1 MSIDFFEDL
10 RPVISSILLR
20 YNIEERGYKRRLNRA
35 ANSHFCLLIKSS
47 TQTSNSIDT
56 SLQQNEG
63 FLQQDYVPPALV
75 PGYLIAM
82 GRSCGSRS

>member
-20 YNIEERGYKRRLNRA
+20 YNIGGRGYKRRLNRA

-47 TQTSNSIDT
+47 TQTSSSIDT

-63 FLQQDYVPPALV
+63 FPQKDYVPPALV
-75 PGYLIAM
+75 PGYLVAM
-82 GRSCGSRS
+82 GRSHGGQS